1 MEQAP
6 FPFADGIGAE
16 QDVGARGKA
25 LGGRGA
31 LRFLRTG
38 RRSEN
43 HQKSERKGNDA
54 TRSFIHRGAI
64 GKIHGLKVYSKAY
77 RGCCWPR
84 YSAVRT
90 GQNLAQLT
98 RTRHDY
104 SLERITRTIGAER
117 EKVKKRMKRILSS
130 VLALVLATP
139 ALLANDKKEEDR
151 LENCGSVIQEIM
163 DIPDDI
169 PQDLIDKADCII
181 VYPSVLKGAF
191 IFGGSYGRGAMTC
204 RSGEKFNGPWSAPT
218 MMALEGG
225 SFGFQIGGQ
234 ATDFVLL
241 VMNERGAKAI
251 LSSKVKLGA
260 DASAAAGPKGRS
272 AEASTDVT
280 MRAEILSYS
289 RARGLFAGVS
299 LSGSTV
305 RPDNRANEKL
315 YNKSVSAS
323 DIIFKGVV
331 PVPTGAQKMVAY
343 LNKKSP
349 KNKSSGKEF

>member
-1 MEQAP
+1 MKL
-6 FPFADGIGAE
+6 ILCT
-16 QDVGARGKA
+16 A
-25 LGGRGA
+25 LA
-31 LRFLRTG
+31 
-38 RRSEN
+38 
-43 HQKSERKGNDA
+43 
-54 TRSFIHRGAI
+54 
-64 GKIHGLKVYSKAY
+64 
-77 RGCCWPR
+77 
-84 YSAVRT
+84 
-90 GQNLAQLT
+90 
-98 RTRHDY
+98 
-104 SLERITRTIGAER
+104 
-117 EKVKKRMKRILSS
+117 
-130 VLALVLATP
+130 LALVTP
-139 ALLANDKKEEDR
+139 VMLANDKKEQDR
-151 LENCGSVIQEIM
+151 LENCGLVIQEIM

-204 RSGEKFNGPWSAPT
+204 RSGERFNGPWSAPT

-315 YNKSVSAS
+315 YNKSVSAG
-323 DIIFKGVV
+323 DIIFQGVV
-331 PVPTGAQKMVAY
+331 PVPTGAQKMISY